1 LPVNHFLRVGCG
13 LPVIRHFLT
22 CHHFLYGL
30 SPTTLCAGSLHGD
43 QLDVFD
49 RDDLDYGHWWF
60 VIDRNSLQGIEL
72 QHLDLLSQNWRVVK
86 VGIQENRWAHS
97 EGGEIDEE
105 MSRRGSKPNRV
116 LPQLENLK
124 VAPTNKQGFFAKMK
138 SYIKHLL
145 RL

>member
-1 LPVNHFLRVGCG
+1 MG
-13 LPVIRHFLT
+13 I
-22 CHHFLYGL
+22 
-30 SPTTLCAGSLHGD
+30 
-43 QLDVFD
+43 LDRQKD
-49 RDDLDYGHWWF
+49 W
-60 VIDRNSLQGIEL
+60 
-72 QHLDLLSQNWRVVK
+72 K
-86 VGIQENRWAHS
+86 
-97 EGGEIDEE
+97 EIDEE